1 MKFNVIRSSDMFDE
15 ETKIVEL
22 NSLEDF
28 MAYIISTDK
37 SVIVHYFSEMPTLE
51 IYDDYRE

>member
-1 MKFNVIRSSDMFDE
+1 MFDE

>member
-1 MKFNVIRSSDMFDE
+1 MKFKVIRSSDWPED
-15 ETKIVEL
+15 ETKMVEL
-22 NSLEDF
+22 DTLEDL

>member
-1 MKFNVIRSSDMFDE
+1 MKFKVIRSSDWSEDE
-15 ETKIVEL
+15 AKMVEL
-22 NSLEDF
+22 DTLEDL

-37 SVIVHYFSEMPTLE
+37 SVIVHYFSEIPTLE

>member
-1 MKFNVIRSSDMFDE
+1 MRFEVIRSSDMFDE

-37 SVIVHYFSEMPTLE
+37 SVIVHYFNETPTLE